1 VWEGGFDSQQWG
13 RFDRTHRVGR
23 IPERR
28 VRRAGFFE
36 LLSLHARAAGRLARA
51 SDFTLTA
58 RGGRHG
64 GSTVPRVRGCTAARL
79 ARDAMGLQA
88 AGWRRV
94 PGSAHRTA
102 GQSHQRLIVI
112 ILLIILS
119 NLNRLIIFFAGRFL
133 RKCVVKRILKIQP
146 YLAYVATLP
155 CETLTSAKKAIKM
168 TNYNVV

>member
-1 VWEGGFDSQQWG
+1 MNSVWEGGFDSQQWG
-13 RFDRTHRVGR
+13 RFDRTHRVRR
-23 IPERR
+23 IPERTCAS
-28 VRRAGFFE
+28 RR
-36 LLSLHARAAGRLARA
+36 LLRATSLHAREVGRSARA

-58 RGGRHG
+58 RGRRHG

-79 ARDAMGLQA
+79 ARDAVGLQA

-119 NLNRLIIFFAGRFL
+119 NMNRLIFFFDGRFL
-133 RKCVVKRILKIQP
+133 RKCVFKRILKIQP
-146 YLAYVATLP
+146 HLAYVATLP
-155 CETLTSAKKAIKM
+155 CETLTSAKKPLK
-168 TNYNVV
+168 